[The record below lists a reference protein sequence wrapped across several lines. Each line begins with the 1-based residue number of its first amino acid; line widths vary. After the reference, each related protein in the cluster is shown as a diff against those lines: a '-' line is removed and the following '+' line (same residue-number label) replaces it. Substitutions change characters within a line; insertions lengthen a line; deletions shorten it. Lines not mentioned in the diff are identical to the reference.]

1 MGQNK
6 AGQSIHNKD
15 SRRKRKRKGDWI
27 QEKKSICESNDKH
40 KEHQKNK
47 HEDVKE
53 DIEIIKCGRGE

>member
-6 AGQSIHNKD
+6 AGQSIHNKN

-40 KEHQKNK
+40 KEQKK
-47 HEDVKE
+47 DKPKDV
-53 DIEIIKCGRGE
+53 